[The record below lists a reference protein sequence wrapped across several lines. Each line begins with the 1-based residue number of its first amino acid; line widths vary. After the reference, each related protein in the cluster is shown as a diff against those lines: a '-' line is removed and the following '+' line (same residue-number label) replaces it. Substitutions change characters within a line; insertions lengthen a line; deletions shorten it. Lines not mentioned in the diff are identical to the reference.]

1 MDTVFSS
8 PLPLGFLGPTSGLVF
23 LVLAGCALLEGAV
36 WSYRTPGSY
45 DWRASTA
52 SLADALIRRGLD
64 LALSLSLTTH
74 LFLLAHQYRL
84 QSIEMSG
91 FWAFVLLF
99 VGQEFCYY
107 WFHRASHR
115 TRWFWASHL
124 VHHSPNQ
131 LSLATAMRLGWT
143 GKLAG
148 TGLFFTPLVW
158 IGFPIQA
165 VAAAIALNL
174 LYQFW
179 IHAPWIPKLGP
190 LEWVLNTP
198 THHKV
203 HHGSNPEY
211 LDANYGGVL
220 IIFDRLF
227 GSFCEHRE
235 DIPIRYGLTE
245 PLYSH
250 NPIYIALHGWVEL
263 WKAQQP
269 IQGTGAKLR
278 FLLSPP

>member
-1 MDTVFSS
+1 MDSIFAG
-8 PLPLGFLGPTSGLVF
+8 PLPLSFLGPTSGVLF
-23 LVLAGCALLEGAV
+23 LVLTGCALLEGLV
-36 WSYRTPGSY
+36 YSYRAPGSY
-45 DWRASTA
+45 DWWASTA
-52 SLADALIRRGLD
+52 SLADALIRRSLD
-64 LALSLSLTTH
+64 LVLGLSLTSY
-74 LFLLAHQYRL
+74 LFSVAYQHRL
-84 QSIEMSG
+84 QNIEMSG
-91 FWAFVLLF
+91 FWAFALLF

-115 TRWFWASHL
+115 IRWFWASHL

-143 GKLAG
+143 GKLVG

-158 IGFPIQA
+158 IGFSIQA
-165 VAAAIALNL
+165 VTAAIALNL

-211 LDANYGGVL
+211 LDCNYGGVL
-220 IIFDRLF
+220 IVFDRLF
-227 GSFCEHRE
+227 GTFRSYRE
-235 DIPIRYGLTE
+235 DLPIRYGLTE
-245 PLYSH
+245 PLQTY
-250 NPIYIALHGWVEL
+250 NPIRIALHGWISL

-269 IQGTGAKLR
+269 IQGVGAKVR
-278 FLLSPP
+278 FLLSSP